1 MEKGSIVPIATNEVF
16 STTTATLEV
25 AVDASVQNFKRIR
38 RPDDSLYAALAEA
51 KNVSLP
57 STATAP
63 KLTPIWGY
71 TFCTSGS
78 IRNIEPN
85 CTSRTPSMPAQTSV

>member
-1 MEKGSIVPIATNEVF
+1 MEKGSIVPIATNEVL

-51 KNVSLP
+51 KNVSLENLDK
-57 STATAP
+57 ST
-63 KLTPIWGY
+63 KG
-71 TFCTSGS
+71 
-78 IRNIEPN
+78 
-85 CTSRTPSMPAQTSV
+85 